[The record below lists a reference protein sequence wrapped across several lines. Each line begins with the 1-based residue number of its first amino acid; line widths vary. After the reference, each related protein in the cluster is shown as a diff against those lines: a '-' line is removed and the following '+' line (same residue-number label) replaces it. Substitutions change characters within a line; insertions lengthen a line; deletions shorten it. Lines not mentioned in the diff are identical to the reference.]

1 MIPIIYK
8 TRDELLKVD
17 LDKLIYVEADSNYVH
32 LHFRNGMSPV
42 VMLSLQQIQD
52 TIQKYGTPD
61 VQGRFI
67 RIGRRFIID
76 RRYVAQINIP
86 KQHLILTDW
95 DVIQPIRLSVSKEA
109 LKSLKQTLS
118 ENTER

>member
-1 MIPIIYK
+1 MLKQIHKQVKIIKIIHMISIIYK

-17 LDKLIYVEADSNYVH
+17 LDKLIYAEADSNYVH

-86 KQHLILTDW
+86 KQHLIFL
-95 DVIQPIRLSVSKEA
+95 VLPVLIH
-109 LKSLKQTLS
+109 
-118 ENTER
+118 